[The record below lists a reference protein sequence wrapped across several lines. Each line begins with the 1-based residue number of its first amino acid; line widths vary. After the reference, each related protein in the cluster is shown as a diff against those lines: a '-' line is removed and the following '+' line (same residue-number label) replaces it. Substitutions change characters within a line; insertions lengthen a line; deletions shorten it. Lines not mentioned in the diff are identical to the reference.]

1 MRTACNLKFYDS
13 YGAAR
18 SDLNF
23 KTSSSAH
30 FNPARQSGDGCV
42 EYNLIYERAADILS
56 HKFSRSGQHDAKIH
70 AATQRL
76 VKFSSTAAQL

>member
-1 MRTACNLKFYDS
+1 MKFKILRQLWRGAQRSKFYDKRRR
-13 YGAAR
+13 A
-18 SDLNF
+18 N
-23 KTSSSAH
+23 

-42 EYNLIYERAADILS
+42 EYNLIYERIADILS
-56 HKFSRSGQHDAKIH
+56 HKFSHSGQHDAKIH